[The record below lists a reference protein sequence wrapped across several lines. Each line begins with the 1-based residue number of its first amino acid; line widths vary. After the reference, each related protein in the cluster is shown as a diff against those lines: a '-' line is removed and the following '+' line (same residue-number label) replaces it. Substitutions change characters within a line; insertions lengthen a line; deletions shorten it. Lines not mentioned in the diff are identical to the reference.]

1 MHVLLIG
8 IWVTVLD
15 YNTNPTVIILVGIGN
30 FPEMHVLFL
39 GMWMTVSGQSHS
51 NYTSWDL
58 KLNEMHILF
67 IGIWSWDWNLDEMYV
82 LLIGIWITASDY
94 NISPTIIILVR
105 IGILPK
111 CMF

>member
-15 YNTNPTVIILVGIGN
+15 YNTNPTVIILAGIGN

-39 GMWMTVSGQSHS
+39 GMWMT
-51 NYTSWDL
+51 W
-58 KLNEMHILF
+58 
-67 IGIWSWDWNLDEMYV
+67 
-82 LLIGIWITASDY
+82 SDY
-94 NISPTIIILVR
+94 NTNPTVIIPVG

-111 CMF
+111 CMFYLLVSG